1 VCGINGIL
9 NFSSKPH
16 PDVVRKM
23 NKVLA
28 HRGPDNDGIYSDES
42 IALGHRR
49 LSIIDLS
56 ESANQPFSSE
66 DKRYVMVYNGEL
78 YNYQDI
84 KKELADFN
92 FKTNSDTEVILNAY
106 IKFGTAC
113 LNLFNGMYAFA
124 IWDAYKKELFAA
136 RDRMGVK
143 PFYYSQINQT
153 FVFSSEIRPI
163 VKSGLISNKLDL
175 NSLGQYL
182 QFQTVYAPDTI
193 LNGVKILPPASYI
206 LITEQTYQI
215 NKYWNINEFVTSNS
229 KLNYK
234 DVKEHTLDL
243 LKQSVKRRLIADVP
257 FGAFLSGGIDSSAIV
272 ALMSKVSDSEINTFS
287 ITFNEEDY
295 TEEKYSRL
303 VSAKYNTKHTEIKL
317 SVNDFKTLLPE
328 ALQKLDH
335 PSGDGPNTYVVSKYT
350 KEAGITMALS
360 GIGGDELFGGYPV
373 FNRLPQIL
381 KRMHWGL
388 VPLPVRIVIARFL
401 QINKST
407 AFQKI
412 GWLLKEKNWNF
423 SSLYHLNRMI
433 YDSELVNNM
442 LSYKKD
448 FVLPDLNPYYFKN
461 SIMSSISLA
470 EYHTYLQNV
479 LLRDADQMSM
489 AHALEVR
496 EPFMDHKLIEYV
508 LGIPDCFKK
517 GIYSKQLLIDA
528 LGDLLPEEVYNRPK
542 MGFTFPW
549 KTWLQNDLKSFC
561 EERINSLA
569 KRSYF
574 NEEVT
579 VLWNR
584 FLNNDKEINWSRI
597 WLLVVLEDWM
607 QNNEIE

>member
-1 VCGINGIL
+1 MCGINGIL

>member
-1 VCGINGIL
+1 
-9 NFSSKPH
+9 
-16 PDVVRKM
+16 
-23 NKVLA
+23 
-28 HRGPDNDGIYSDES
+28 
-42 IALGHRR
+42 
-49 LSIIDLS
+49 
-56 ESANQPFSSE
+56 
-66 DKRYVMVYNGEL
+66 
-78 YNYQDI
+78 
-84 KKELADFN
+84 
-92 FKTNSDTEVILNAY
+92 
-106 IKFGTAC
+106 
-113 LNLFNGMYAFA
+113 
-124 IWDAYKKELFAA
+124 
-136 RDRMGVK
+136 
-143 PFYYSQINQT
+143 
-153 FVFSSEIRPI
+153 
-163 VKSGLISNKLDL
+163 
-175 NSLGQYL
+175 L

-215 NKYWNINEFVTSNS
+215 NKYWNIKEFVTSNS

-335 PSGDGPNTYVVSKYT
+335 PSGDGPNTYVVSKFT

-388 VPLPVRIVIARFL
+388 VPLPVRIIIARFL

-407 AFQKI
+407 ASQKI

-433 YDSELVNNM
+433 YDSESVNNM
-442 LSYKKD
+442 LSYKKY
-448 FVLPDLNPYYFKN
+448 FVLPDLNPYYFNN

-496 EPFMDHKLIEYV
+496 EPFLDHKLIEYV